1 MQIGSRTRGIALFA
15 LAVTVVV
22 GAAFAILHRRQFIQ
36 IFAPHSDE
44 TAFAALA
51 EAEVSKLREGI
62 TLAQWMDQRGKSEG
76 WAPSADEASFDCRTL
91 AKTTTLPSGRQVT
104 RTVYFYPPETPVPAV
119 FPTMGGQE
127 LINQTCTLAMVRIQ
141 ARTPAWQD
149 SRALTQAFQRK
160 FTKKYGAEIGMK
172 GTHFPGVPD
181 WMDSA
186 RWVAA
191 SEVVSAYDPTPYDM
205 TLAAYGRVGPTAGSA
220 FVFAR
225 LPVVHK
231 IEQDACCS
239 LKAYRYR
246 AIEDAQFHRAI
257 EIAGVD
263 ADLAGRVVNLYEALL
278 RANASPERERQPERT
293 KLQDSVLPMLRDW
306 LNAFQSLEPARR
318 AAGLYAAD
326 RLLVTAGDAVDWPEL
341 RGEDRPELRRALQ
354 GIGAKFEFDELGKCY
369 DYSGN
374 LLVDARELDPEGVVG
389 QMAELVSL
397 ARGGAPK
404 LGDKNQDI
412 FHAVIA
418 DGEWLLAKNPGPPTA
433 AQVHFMI
440 GDAYATIVALAGGA
454 EPDYDDPAKYKDE
467 ADPARKKALEHYHTG
482 LAADSMSENAKDAWL
497 QAWHLSAGLLPAT
510 RYVYIYD

>member
-1 MQIGSRTRGIALFA
+1 VEIGSRARGIGLFA
-15 LAVTVVV
+15 LIVTVVF
-22 GAAFAILHRRQFIQ
+22 GADFAILHRGQLRSA
-36 IFAPHSDE
+36 FANQLDKA
-44 TAFAALA
+44 AFAALA
-51 EAEVSKLREGI
+51 EAEVSQLREGI

-76 WAPSADEASFDCRTL
+76 RAPSTDEADSDCRTL

-104 RTVYFYPPETPVPAV
+104 RIVYFYPPQAPGPAI
-119 FPTMGGQE
+119 FPTLGGQE
-127 LINQTCTLAMVRIQ
+127 LINHTCTLAMVRIQ
-141 ARTPAWQD
+141 TQTPTWQD
-149 SRALTQAFQRK
+149 SRAFTQAFQRR
-160 FTKKYGAEIGMK
+160 FTKKYGVGVGMM
-172 GTHFPGVPD
+172 GTHFSGGTD

-186 RWVAA
+186 RWMAGF
-191 SEVVSAYDPTPYDM
+191 EVVSAYDPRGM
-205 TLAAYGRVGPTAGSA
+205 AEAAYDPYAASA

-225 LPVVHK
+225 LPVVYK
-231 IEQDACCS
+231 TEQDACCS
-239 LKAYRYR
+239 SKAYRYR

-278 RANASPERERQPERT
+278 RANASPEQERQPEHA

-306 LNAFQSLEPARR
+306 LNALQSLEPARR

-326 RLLVTAGDAVDWPEL
+326 RLLITAGDAVSWPEL
-341 RGEDRPELRRALQ
+341 RDEDRPELRSALQ

-369 DYSGN
+369 SYSGN
-374 LLVDARELDPEGVVG
+374 WLVEAREMDPEGIVG
-389 QMAELVSL
+389 QMAVLVSL
-397 ARGGAPK
+397 ARGGAPQ
-404 LGDKNQDI
+404 LGNDMDQDI

-418 DGEWLLAKNPGPPTA
+418 DGEWLLAKNPDPPIA

-440 GDAYATIVALAGGA
+440 GDAYSTIVALAGGA

-467 ADPARKKALEHYHTG
+467 ADSARKKALEHYRTG
-482 LAADSMSENAKDAWL
+482 LAEDGVSENAKDAWL